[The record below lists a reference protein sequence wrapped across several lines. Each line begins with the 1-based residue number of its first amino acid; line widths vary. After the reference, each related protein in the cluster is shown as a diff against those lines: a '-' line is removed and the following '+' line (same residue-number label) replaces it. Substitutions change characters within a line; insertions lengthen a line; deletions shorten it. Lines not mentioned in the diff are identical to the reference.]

1 MRWDDKKEVK
11 KGNIG
16 ESIIQDFLIE
26 KGFIFYRPAIDGAHK
41 IDFFAHKS
49 GAKKKVIA
57 VEVKSKRRMAFRLE
71 TGFNYSN
78 YLHYKEILEDHNI
91 DTFFFF
97 VDDFEE
103 CIYGAWLS
111 QLGEGCRI
119 GDVIVWSLRLMKVIR
134 KLTKEEVSHLK
145 NKTNE
150 RIDYTNVVKF
160 FT

>member
-1 MRWDDKKEVK
+1 MSWNDKKEVK

-16 ESIIQDFLIE
+16 ERIIQEFLTE
-26 KGFIFYRPAIDGAHK
+26 KGFMVYKPATEGAHK

-49 GAKKKVIA
+49 GVGKKVIA
-57 VEVKSKRRMAFRLE
+57 VEVKSKKRMAFRLE

-111 QLGEGCRI
+111 DLGEGSRV
-119 GDVIVWSLRLMKVIR
+119 GAVIVWGLGLMKVIR
-134 KLTKEEVSHLK
+134 RLTKEEVLSLK

-160 FT
+160 FK